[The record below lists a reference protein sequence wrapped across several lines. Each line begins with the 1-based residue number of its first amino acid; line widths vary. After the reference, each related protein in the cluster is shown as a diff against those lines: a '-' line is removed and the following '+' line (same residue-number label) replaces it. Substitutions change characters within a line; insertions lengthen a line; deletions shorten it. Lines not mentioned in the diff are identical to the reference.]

1 MSELMPARMVN
12 EVAYCPRLFAL
23 EHLAG
28 EWADNVHTVEGRVTH
43 RRVDTPTTV
52 GLPEPEDDPDR
63 PKAVRSVLLGD
74 PELGMIARIDLV
86 EVNGREV
93 VPVDYKKGEAPDVP
107 EGAWEPER
115 VQVCAQALLLRAHGY
130 VVPKGVLYFAGSK
143 RRVDVHLTEAL
154 IQATL
159 AHRDAARA
167 ILEGG
172 ALPPPLIDSPKCR
185 GCSLVGIC
193 LPDEHAVL
201 TGARDEE
208 VRPLIPARDDAVP
221 LHVQLQYGNLRMKA
235 GEIIVREGDREVG
248 RARIHETS
256 QVIVW
261 GNVSL
266 TTPLLHELASRDIPV
281 AMHGFGG
288 WYHGSVV
295 PASGHNVLSR
305 IAQHRAAADPER
317 ALAIA
322 RAIVEA
328 KIRNQRTLLRR
339 NGRDL
344 DARVLGEL
352 KDGVEQSR
360 LAPNVDV
367 LRGVE
372 GNAARV
378 YFQALPTMLR
388 ADLGDAF
395 RFDHRNRRPPR
406 DPINCLLSFAYACLA
421 RECTHAARSVGLD
434 PFVGFLHVPRH
445 GRPALALDLMEEF
458 RPLIADSVVLN
469 AVNNGVVKEADF
481 LMHPTGVALKPEGK
495 KRFLHV
501 LERRLDELATHP
513 TLSTRLSYRRMLE
526 LQARLLAK
534 VVLGEIPTYPG
545 FTVR

>member
-1 MSELMPARMVN
+1 MSDRMPARMLN

-23 EHLAG
+23 EHLGG
-28 EWADNVHTVEGRVTH
+28 EWSDNVHTVEGRVTH
-43 RRVDTPTTV
+43 RRVDTPTVV
-52 GLPEPEDDPDR
+52 GLPEPEEDLDR

-93 VPVDYKKGEAPDVP
+93 VPVEYKKGDVPDVP

-115 VQVCAQALLLRAHGY
+115 VQVCAQALLLRAHGH
-130 VVPKGVLYFAGSK
+130 VVHRGVLYFAGSK
-143 RRVDVHLTEAL
+143 RRVDVPITDAL
-154 IQATL
+154 IAATL
-159 AHRDAARA
+159 AHREVARA
-167 ILEGG
+167 IVASGVM
-172 ALPPPLIDSPKCR
+172 PPPLVDSPKCR

-193 LPDEHAVL
+193 LPDEHAIL

-208 VRPLIPARDDAVP
+208 VRPLIPCRDDTVP
-221 LHVQLQYGNLRMKA
+221 LHVQLTHGSLRMKA
-235 GEIIVREGDREVG
+235 GEIIVGNGDREVG
-248 RARIHETS
+248 RVRMHDTS
-256 QVIVW
+256 QVVVW

-281 AMHGFGG
+281 ALHGYGG
-288 WYHGSVV
+288 WYHGSVL

-305 IAQHRAAADPER
+305 IAQHAAATDP
-317 ALAIA
+317 ACSLAIA
-322 RAIVEA
+322 RAFVEA

-339 NGRDL
+339 NGDAPGAL
-344 DARVLGEL
+344 DVLKDAIAQARV
-352 KDGVEQSR
+352 
-360 LAPNVDV
+360 APDVDV

-372 GNAARV
+372 GNAARA

-388 ADLGDAF
+388 ADLGEAF

-406 DPINCLLSFAYACLA
+406 DPVNGLLSFAYACLA

-458 RPLIADSVVLN
+458 RPLIADSTVLN
-469 AVNNGVVKEADF
+469 AVNNGVVKAADF
-481 LMHPTGVALKPEGK
+481 HVHPTGVQLKPEGK
-495 KRFLHV
+495 KRFLQV

-526 LQARLLAK
+526 FQCRLLAK
-534 VVLGEIPTYPG
+534 VVLKEIPAYPA